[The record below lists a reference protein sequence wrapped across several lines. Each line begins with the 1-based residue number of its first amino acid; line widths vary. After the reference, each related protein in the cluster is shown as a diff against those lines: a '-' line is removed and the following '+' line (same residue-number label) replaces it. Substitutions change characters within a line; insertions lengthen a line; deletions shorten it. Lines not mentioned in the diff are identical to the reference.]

1 MLTYPFD
8 PPSGPQP
15 LEIVPGISW
24 LRLPLPWALNH
35 VNAYLLQDDQGL
47 TLVDTGSDSPELR
60 AFWTEALGGRRVTR
74 VIVTHHHPDHMG
86 LAGWFQA
93 QGAELANSRTA
104 WLYARMLTLDPDP
117 FPLQAVTFLTRA
129 GLTAPQI
136 EERRA
141 RAFRF
146 SDTMSPLPPGF
157 TRLSEGDRI
166 TAGGRTWTVR
176 LGQGHAPDHLTLWS
190 DDVVLMGDQ
199 VLPRISP
206 NIGVYPTEPEADP
219 LGEYL
224 TSLAEMAPLAGDQLI
239 LPGHQRPF
247 RGLGPR
253 IAELQAEHATALD
266 RLQSHLA
273 TPRHATDCFPALFR
287 REIGPGEFGLA
298 LAETLA
304 HLNHLVARQRAS
316 RCLDASGAWLWQA
329 VTEPRDSQA

>member
-8 PPSGPQP
+8 PPEGPHPVQ
-15 LEIVPGISW
+15 VAPGISW

-35 VNAYLLQDDQGL
+35 VNAYLLEDDTGL
-47 TLVDTGSDSPELR
+47 TLVDTGIDSPDLR
-60 AFWTEALGGRRVTR
+60 AFWTEALGSRPVTR

-93 QGAELANSRTA
+93 RGAELMTSRTA

-117 FPLQAVTFLTRA
+117 FPPEAAIFLTRA

-136 EERRA
+136 DDRRA
-141 RAFRF
+141 RAFRA
-146 SDTMSPLPPGF
+146 SDTMAPLPPGF
-157 TRLSEGDRI
+157 TRLSEGD
-166 TAGGRTWTVR
+166 TLQAAGRHWRVR

-224 TSLAEMAPLAGDQLI
+224 TSLATMAPLDRGQMI

-253 IAELQAEHATALD
+253 IAELQAEHAQGLD
-266 RLQSHLA
+266 RLQALLA
-273 TPRHATDCFPALFR
+273 TPRRAVECFPALFR

-304 HLNHLVARQRAS
+304 HLNHLQALGRAARHPGPQ
-316 RCLDASGAWLWQA
+316 GAFLWQA
-329 VTEPRDSQA
+329 L